1 VALDW
6 LPRPRSPTDTLGDDT
21 PVVLVLH
28 GLTGGT
34 CEPHVRWLL
43 KMAQRRRWRAVL
55 LNSRGCSGCAL
66 RCMLYASPNK
76 LDASSGRRS
85 GQRAR
90 KRPAGVP
97 GFCLAL
103 HRLSLCGSPTY
114 LLTPAAPTGASPGIR
129 FAVRT

>member
-1 VALDW
+1 MALLFSPTDASATVCGRTHRRQLQLPCGGTVALDW

-55 LNSRGCSGCAL
+55 LNSRGCSGCAIVH
-66 RCMLYASPNK
+66 RT
-76 LDASSGRRS
+76 SGTHRHLTWIWVPRS
-85 GQRAR
+85 R
-90 KRPAGVP
+90 
-97 GFCLAL
+97 L
-103 HRLSLCGSPTY
+103 HRSVNRG
-114 LLTPAAPTGASPGIR
+114 R
-129 FAVRT
+129 

>member
-55 LNSRGCSGCAL
+55 LNSRGCSGCVILLHRAHVTL
-66 RCMLYASPNK
+66 LAASMPPATSAAVKQPRSGSASPN
-76 LDASSGRRS
+76 G
-85 GQRAR
+85 G
-90 KRPAGVP
+90 
-97 GFCLAL
+97 
-103 HRLSLCGSPTY
+103 
-114 LLTPAAPTGASPGIR
+114 LTAYQ
-129 FAVRT
+129 